1 VRLPEHFHAAGDHIA
16 IDLPGGH
23 ARFTTRRGG
32 VSAGPFASLNLGISL
47 PPDSG
52 PPDAAANVAANR
64 ARLADEAGV
73 PVAGF
78 AHDHQVHGCDVV
90 RVSSAPDLHWAE
102 ARPTDRA
109 ADGQA
114 TALPGVATVALAAD
128 CLPVALI
135 APGAVAMLHA
145 GWRGLAAGV
154 LAAGVAAVR
163 ELGGAAPPVAAI
175 GPGAGRCCYS
185 VGDEVLAAFAQYG
198 PRVRDGRRVDLK
210 QIAALQL
217 RAAGVPEVH
226 DAGLCTI
233 CEPELFFSH
242 RREGGRTGRQAGVAW
257 RS

>member
-1 VRLPEHFHAAGDHIA
+1 VRLPEPFRLAGEHIA

-23 ARFTTRRGG
+23 ALFTTRHGG
-32 VSAGPFASLNLGISL
+32 VSTGPFASLNLGVSVAA
-47 PPDSG
+47 DSG
-52 PPDAAANVAANR
+52 RPDDAANVAANR
-64 ARLADEAGV
+64 ARLADELGM

-78 AHDHQVHGCDVV
+78 AHGRQVHGGEVA
-90 RVSSAPDLHWAE
+90 RVSSAPDSHWAQ
-102 ARPTDRA
+102 ARPAERS

-114 TALPGVATVALAAD
+114 TALAGVATVALAAD

-135 APGAVAMLHA
+135 APGAVAMVHA

-163 ELGGAAPPVAAI
+163 ELGGVAPLAAAI
-175 GPGAGRCCYS
+175 GPGAGPCCYT
-185 VGDEVLAAFAQYG
+185 VGDEVLSAFAHHG
-198 PRVRDGRRVDLK
+198 PRVIDGRRVDLK
-210 QIAALQL
+210 RIAALEL
-217 RAAGVPEVH
+217 GAAGVGEVH